1 MATDIVETRH
11 DRRLLATDAGLGRV
25 SLPSVL
31 AGVMTAYGTFVL
43 VLAFTA
49 GFLRVAGV
57 NTDYSASDWKQIGTG
72 AGLVVAAVLFV
83 SYLFGGYVAG
93 RMARR
98 AGVLNGLLVFVLG
111 LLLAAGAAA
120 LANAATDSGEILRN
134 LRSVGIPTRAGE
146 WRDAGIIT
154 GIASLV
160 AMLLGSLLGGAEGER
175 WHGRLLARAV
185 DPEIGPDAV
194 ERRTAVEHPATTSV
208 RTTDPDVDT
217 ADADADDTVVSRR

>member
-1 MATDIVETRH
+1 
-11 DRRLLATDAGLGRV
+11 V

-31 AGVMTAYGTFVL
+31 AGVITAYGTFVL

-98 AGVLNGLLVFVLG
+98 AGVTNGLLVFALG

-154 GIASLV
+154 GVASLV

-175 WHGRLLARAV
+175 WHGELLARAV

-194 ERRTAVEHPATTSV
+194 ERRTAVERPATTSV
-208 RTTDPDVDT
+208 RTTDSDVDT
-217 ADADADDTVVSRR
+217 ADADDTVVERR